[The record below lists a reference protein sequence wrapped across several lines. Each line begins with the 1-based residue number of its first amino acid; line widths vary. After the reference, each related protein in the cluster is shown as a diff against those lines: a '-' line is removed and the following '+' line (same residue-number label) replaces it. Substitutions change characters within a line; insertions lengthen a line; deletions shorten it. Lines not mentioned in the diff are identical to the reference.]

1 MCRGVYEIVLLAFFQ
16 LEDKITCDKAR
27 VTSTLER
34 LAQQVAQDKEERA
47 KKCKAFKVRW
57 VLLSHKWMNGWM
69 DGCHTNVC
77 ISSSI

>member
-1 MCRGVYEIVLLAFFQ
+1 MSTGVYKIVLLSVFQ

-47 KKCKAFKVRW
+47 KKCKAFKVSW
-57 VLLSHKWMNGWM
+57 FLLSQK
-69 DGCHTNVC
+69 CVYE
-77 ISSSI
+77 